1 MGPFPRTFEEGMVVP
16 SKRGSRNR
24 TARRASLQTWVDRV
38 RSSKRQA
45 RAGASAKPSASGT
58 RRTRIGKRQSSL
70 APRTVVV
77 GTLCLVAAAALV
89 MSRNSSVV
97 NWVAEVDARGN
108 VQRLE
113 RVDDFD
119 PAQIATPAA
128 DTPVSPRPSTR
139 TMSLTPTLEPE
150 PKGAAPASAAYEFA
164 PAPAV
169 PAEPA
174 PRIVPASL
182 RTTEAEPAPASAP
195 PSNEQTEAPVP
206 ATIVGCLE
214 RDADTF
220 MLKNVSGA
228 DAPKSRSWKSGFLRK
243 KSSNVALVDRAGLSN
258 RLSTYVG
265 RRIETTG
272 ALADREMHVKTLRV
286 LGACE

>member
-1 MGPFPRTFEEGMVVP
+1 MP
-16 SKRGSRNR
+16 SKRGSGSR
-24 TARRASLQTWVDRV
+24 TSRRASLQTWVDRV

-45 RAGASAKPSASGT
+45 RAGASARPSASGT
-58 RRTRIGKRQSSL
+58 RRTRVGKRRSSL

-97 NWVAEVDARGN
+97 NWVAEVDASGN

-113 RVDDFD
+113 RVDHFD
-119 PAQIATPAA
+119 PAQIATPA
-128 DTPVSPRPSTR
+128 DTPASPRLLPRST
-139 TMSLTPTLEPE
+139 SLTSTPE
-150 PKGAAPASAAYEFA
+150 AEHKRAEQAKAAYEFA
-164 PAPAV
+164 PSPAAPAD
-169 PAEPA
+169 PA
-174 PRIVPASL
+174 PRMVTASL
-182 RTTEAEPAPASAP
+182 RSTEAEPEPAPAP
-195 PSNEQTEAPVP
+195 PANEQAEAAVP

-220 MLKNVSGA
+220 WLKNVSGT

-243 KSSNVALVDRAGLSN
+243 KSSNVALVDRGGLSN
-258 RLSTYVG
+258 RLATYVG

-272 ALADREMHVKTLRV
+272 ALSDREMHVKTLRV

>member
-1 MGPFPRTFEEGMVVP
+1 VP
-16 SKRGSRNR
+16 SKRGNGSRTSRRPSLR
-24 TARRASLQTWVDRV
+24 TYLDDRV
-38 RSSKRQA
+38 RSSKRRA
-45 RAGASAKPSASGT
+45 RAGSSAKPSASGT
-58 RRTRIGKRQSSL
+58 RRTRVGKRPSSL

-97 NWVAEVDARGN
+97 NWVAEVDGSGN

-113 RVDDFD
+113 RVDNFD
-119 PAQIATPAA
+119 PAQMTTASDA
-128 DTPVSPRPSTR
+128 PVSSHPLPRT
-139 TMSLTPTLEPE
+139 TSLTSTTELEPKRAE
-150 PKGAAPASAAYEFA
+150 PASAPYQFAPVPAAPA
-164 PAPAV
+164 
-169 PAEPA
+169 EPT
-174 PRIVPASL
+174 PRMVTASL
-182 RTTEAEPAPASAP
+182 RSTEAEPEPASAP
-195 PSNEQTEAPVP
+195 PANEQAEAAVP

-220 MLKNVSGA
+220 WLKNVSGA

-272 ALADREMHVKTLRV
+272 ALTEREMHVKTLRV